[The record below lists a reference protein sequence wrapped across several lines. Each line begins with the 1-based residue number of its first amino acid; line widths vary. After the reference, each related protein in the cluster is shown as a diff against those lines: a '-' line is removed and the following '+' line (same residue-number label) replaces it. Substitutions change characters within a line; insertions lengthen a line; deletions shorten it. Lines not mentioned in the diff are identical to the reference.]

1 MDSVSKL
8 LSNQKHLVT
17 IIMKNYFKVLGVI
30 AVVGALSF
38 QSCETTELDL
48 RDNPN
53 ALSADQASPDFL
65 LNNIQLGFRGL
76 VQNMG
81 TYGAELTRIDYM
93 FGKNYVNV
101 YQPSSFTGAW
111 SSAYATVLEDIK
123 AMEALASENGLT
135 YHSGMGKFIK
145 AFTMVTLV
153 DYFGDVPYSQANL
166 GSENFNPGVDGGA
179 SIYEA
184 AHALLDSAI
193 ADFNAGGPAPQN
205 DFFYDGSAAKWI
217 KAANTL
223 KLKMYATTRVHD
235 GGIDADFNAIIASGN
250 YIAKIAD
257 DMQFTYG
264 TNEVQPDTRHPGYSG
279 DYTPNGGNNYRAIH
293 LMNYM
298 NENDDP
304 RRRYYFYRQNAATP
318 GIDADPALETL
329 QCSLQT
335 PPAHY
340 EGFPFCGLPNGYWGR
355 DHGNDEGIPPD
366 GGLRTI
372 VGVYPAG
379 GSFDDSSFKSK
390 FQGMGGKGQ
399 GITPIL
405 LSSSVHFWQAEV
417 ALAAGNATGAKEH
430 LTAGLANSV
439 AKVTAFG
446 ALDAAADLSFEPSAA
461 DITAHATMI
470 ETAFDADSTG
480 GWNVLGQE
488 FFVALYGNG
497 SDAYNFYRRTGYPN
511 NLQPNMEPNPGAFVR
526 SMWYP
531 SNFVNTNSSVN
542 QKPDVTQTVFWD
554 NGSTSLY

>member
-1 MDSVSKL
+1 
-8 LSNQKHLVT
+8 
-17 IIMKNYFKVLGVI
+17 MKNYFKVLGVVAI
-30 AVVGALSF
+30 AGALSF

-48 RDNPN
+48 RTNPN

-65 LNNIQLGFRGL
+65 MNQIQLSFRGL
-76 VQNMG
+76 VQSMG
-81 TYGAELTRIDYM
+81 GYGSELTRIEYM

-101 YQPSSFTGAW
+101 YQPSSFQGAW
-111 SSAYATVLEDIK
+111 STAYATLLEDIK
-123 AMEALASENGLT
+123 AMEALASANGLT
-135 YHSGMGKFIK
+135 YHSGMGKFMK

-153 DYFGDVPYSQANL
+153 DYFGDVPYSEANL
-166 GSENFNPGVDGGA
+166 GGENFNPSVDSGA
-179 SIYEA
+179 DIYAA

-193 ADFNAGGPAPQN
+193 ADFNAGGPTPQN
-205 DFFYDGSAAKWI
+205 DFYYDGSASKWV

-235 GGIDADFNAIIASGN
+235 GGIDSGFGSIIASGN
-250 YIAKIAD
+250 YISSVAD

-264 TNEVQPDTRHPGYSG
+264 TNQVQPDTRHPAYSA
-279 DYTPNGGNNYRAIH
+279 DYTVSGGGNYRSIS
-293 LMNYM
+293 LMSYM
-298 NENDDP
+298 DDNADP
-304 RRRYYFYRQNAATP
+304 RTRYFFYRQNAVTP
-318 GIDADPALETL
+318 GQDGSEPALETL

-340 EGFPFCGLPNGYWGR
+340 AGYPFCGLPNGYWGR

-366 GGLRTI
+366 GFLRTL

-379 GSFDDSSFKSK
+379 GAFDDSRFDPL
-390 FQGMGGKGQ
+390 GLGAGAGGN
-399 GITPIL
+399 GITPVL

-417 ALAAGNATGAKEH
+417 ALASGDAATAKAH
-430 LTAGLANSV
+430 LAQGLAQSV
-439 AKVTAFG
+439 AKVMSFG
-446 ALDAAADLSFEPSAA
+446 ALDSTA
-461 DITAHATMI
+461 DITEAPTAGEVADHATAI
-470 ETAFDADSTG
+470 EAAFEADATG

-488 FFVALYGNG
+488 FFVSLYGNG

-511 NLQPNMEPNPGAFVR
+511 NLQPNLEPDPGAFVR

-542 QKPDVTQTVFWD
+542 QKADVTQTVFWD

>member
-1 MDSVSKL
+1 
-8 LSNQKHLVT
+8 
-17 IIMKNYFKVLGVI
+17 MKNYFKVLGVVAI
-30 AVVGALSF
+30 AGALSF

-48 RDNPN
+48 RTNPN

-65 LNNIQLGFRGL
+65 LNQIQLSFRGL
-76 VQNMG
+76 VQSMG
-81 TYGAELTRIDYM
+81 GYGSELTRIEYM

-101 YQPSSFTGAW
+101 YQPSSFQGAW
-111 SSAYATVLEDIK
+111 STAYATLLEDIK
-123 AMEALASENGLT
+123 AMEALASANGLT
-135 YHSGMGKFIK
+135 YHSGMGKFMK

-166 GSENFNPGVDGGA
+166 GGENFNPSVDSGA
-179 SIYEA
+179 DIYAA

-205 DFFYDGSAAKWI
+205 DFYYDGSASKWV

-223 KLKMYATTRVHD
+223 KLKMYATTRVND
-235 GGIDADFNAIIASGN
+235 GGIDSGFGSIIASGN
-250 YIAKIAD
+250 YISSVAD

-264 TNEVQPDTRHPGYSG
+264 TNQVQPDTRHPAYSA
-279 DYTPNGGNNYRAIH
+279 DYTVSGGGNYRSIS
-293 LMNYM
+293 LMSYM
-298 NENDDP
+298 DTNDDP
-304 RRRYYFYRQNAATP
+304 RTRYFFYRQNAVTP
-318 GIDADPALETL
+318 GQDGSEPALETL

-340 EGFPFCGLPNGYWGR
+340 DGYPFCGLPNGFWGR

-366 GGLRTI
+366 GFLRTL

-379 GSFDDSSFKSK
+379 GAFDDSRFDPL
-390 FQGMGGKGQ
+390 GLGAGAGGN
-399 GITPIL
+399 GITPVL

-417 ALAAGNATGAKEH
+417 ALASGDAATAKAH
-430 LTAGLANSV
+430 LAQGLAQSV
-439 AKVTAFG
+439 AKVMSFG
-446 ALDAAADLSFEPSAA
+446 ALDGTADQSAA
-461 DITAHATMI
+461 PTADDVAAHATAI
-470 ETAFDADSTG
+470 EAAFEADATG

-488 FFVALYGNG
+488 FFVSLYGNG

-511 NLQPNMEPNPGAFVR
+511 NLQPNLEPDPGAFVR

-542 QKPDVTQTVFWD
+542 QKADVTQTVFWD